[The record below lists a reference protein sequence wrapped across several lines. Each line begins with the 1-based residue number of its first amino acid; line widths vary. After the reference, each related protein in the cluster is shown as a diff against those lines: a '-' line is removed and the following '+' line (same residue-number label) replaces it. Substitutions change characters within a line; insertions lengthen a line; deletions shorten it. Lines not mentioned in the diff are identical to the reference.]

1 MTTDS
6 ITGAEAAVE
15 MLKLHGVEFIFG
27 LCGDTSLPFYDAL
40 ARLPHGMRHIL
51 ARDERSAA
59 YMADGYARVSG
70 KVGVCEGPSG
80 GGVTYIL
87 PGLAEAN
94 ESSVP
99 LLCINSDI
107 SVGARGHYTLTE
119 LDQGALMRPVT
130 KWNTVVDGAE
140 DLPQAFRQAFKQ
152 ITTARPGAAHI
163 ALPFD
168 VQNGLVARSEV
179 YGDASFGSCP
189 AQRIAPAA
197 NSVEAA
203 ARLLTQARNPVFIC
217 GGGVVISQAE
227 PELVELAERLS
238 APVATTIS
246 GKCSIDEQHPL
257 AVGVVGSN
265 GGTPETRAI
274 VDQADVIVFIG
285 CRAGSVTTERWRHP
299 TKGSTKVIHLDV
311 DVAVPGTN
319 YPTDAALVGDAKLGL
334 KMLNDALAATRRPL
348 DAARVEAAK
357 EQKFAKFQAL
367 AESNDSPVKPERVV
381 AELTRALEPDA
392 IVVADAGTPCPYFSA
407 YFPVRG
413 NGRKFISNRAHGA
426 LGYSM
431 AAAMGAHFA
440 QPKVKCVSVMGDGSF
455 GFTCGELETAARY
468 RLPVTFIVIAN
479 ASYGWIKAGQRSGY
493 GQRYFAVD
501 FAVTD
506 HAAVAAAFGVKSW
519 RVTEPSELAKALKE
533 ALAHDGPSLVDIV
546 CQPLARSQSA
556 GLRMDRV
563 REAE

>member
-6 ITGAEAAVE
+6 LTGAEAAVE
-15 MLKLHGVEFIFG
+15 MLRLHGVEIIFG

-40 ARLPHGMRHIL
+40 ARMPHGMTHIL

-80 GGVTYIL
+80 GGVTYII
-87 PGLAEAN
+87 PGVSEAN

-119 LDQGALMRPVT
+119 LDQRALMRPVT
-130 KWNTVVDGAE
+130 KWNTVLDHAQ
-140 DLPQAFRQAFKQ
+140 DLPQAFREAFRQ
-152 ITTARPGAAHI
+152 ITSGRPGAAHI

-168 VQNGLVARSEV
+168 VQNGLVARSEI
-179 YGDASFGSCP
+179 YGNPTFGSCP
-189 AQRIAPAA
+189 AERSAPAA
-197 NSVEAA
+197 NSVEVAA
-203 ARLLTQARNPVFIC
+203 HLLAQASNPVMIC
-217 GGGVVISQAE
+217 GGGVVISHAE
-227 PELVELAERLS
+227 TELVQLAERLS

-246 GKCSIDEQHPL
+246 GKGSLDEQHPL

-274 VDQADVIVFIG
+274 VDQADLIFFIG

-299 TKGSTKVIHLDV
+299 AKGATQIIHLDV
-311 DVAVPGTN
+311 DPAVPGRN
-319 YPTDAALVGDAKLGL
+319 YPTDAALVGDAKSGL
-334 KMLNDALAATRRPL
+334 KMLNDTLAAAHRPL
-348 DAARVEAAK
+348 DAARVDAAK
-357 EQKFAKFQAL
+357 EMKFAKFQAL
-367 AESNDSPVKPERVV
+367 AESNETPIKPERVV
-381 AELTRALEPDA
+381 AELTRALEPNA
-392 IVVADAGTPCPYFSA
+392 IVVADAGTPCPYLSA
-407 YFPVRG
+407 YYPVRG

-440 QPKVKCVSVMGDGSF
+440 QSKAKCVAVMGDGSF
-455 GFTCGELETAARY
+455 GFTCGELETSVRY

-479 ASYGWIKAGQRSGY
+479 ASYGWIKAGQRLGY
-493 GQRYFAVD
+493 GQRYFSVD
-501 FAVTD
+501 FAATD
-506 HAAVAAAFGVKSW
+506 HAAVASAFGVKSW
-519 RVTEPSELAKALKE
+519 RVTDPSELAKVLKE
-533 ALAHDGPSLVDIV
+533 ALAQGGPSLVDIV
-546 CQPLARSQSA
+546 CQPLQ
-556 GLRMDRV
+556 
-563 REAE
+563 EAKAPVSEWIA

>member
-1 MTTDS
+1 MDPTTDT
-6 ITGAEAAVE
+6 ITGAEVAVA

-99 LLCINSDI
+99 LLGINSDI

-140 DLPQAFRQAFKQ
+140 DLPRAFRQAFKQ

-189 AQRIAPAA
+189 AQRIAPAP

-217 GGGVVISQAE
+217 GGGVLISQAE

-274 VDQADVIVFIG
+274 VDQADMIVFIG

-299 TKGSTKVIHLDV
+299 VPGKTKVIHIDV
-311 DVAVPGTN
+311 DPKVPGVN

-334 KMLNDALAATRRPL
+334 KMLNEALAATRRPL
-348 DAARVEAAK
+348 DTARVEAAK

-367 AESNDSPVKPERVV
+367 AESNETPIKPERVV

-413 NGRKFISNRAHGA
+413 KGRKFISNRAHGA

-440 QPKVKCVSVMGDGSF
+440 QPKVKTISVMGDGSF

-479 ASYGWIKAGQRSGY
+479 ASFGWIKAGQRTGY

-501 FAVTD
+501 FTVTD

-546 CQPLARSQSA
+546 CQPLH
-556 GLRMDRV
+556 
-563 REAE
+563 EAKAPVSEWIA

>member
-1 MTTDS
+1 M
-6 ITGAEAAVE
+6 TGAEATVE
-15 MLKLHGVEFIFG
+15 LLKLHGVEFIFG

-119 LDQGALMRPVT
+119 LDQRALMHPVT
-130 KWNTVVDGAE
+130 KWNTVLDRAE
-140 DLPQAFRQAFKQ
+140 DLPQAFREAFKQ
-152 ITTARPGAAHI
+152 ITTGRPGAAHI

-179 YGDASFGSCP
+179 YGDQSFGSCP
-189 AQRIAPAA
+189 AERIAPAA

-203 ARLLTQARNPVFIC
+203 ARLLTQARQPVFIC
-217 GGGVVISQAE
+217 GGGVIISQAE
-227 PELVELAERLS
+227 SELVELAERLS

-274 VDQADVIVFIG
+274 VDQADLIFFVG
-285 CRAGSVTTERWRHP
+285 CRAGSVTTERRRHP
-299 TKGSTKVIHLDV
+299 APGTSKVIHLDV
-311 DVAVPGTN
+311 DAAVPGTN
-319 YPTDAALVGDAKLGL
+319 YPADAALVGDAKLGL
-334 KMLNDALAATRRPL
+334 KMLNEALAAIRRPL
-348 DAARVEAAK
+348 DAARVETAK
-357 EQKFAKFQAL
+357 EMKFAKFQAL
-367 AESNDSPVKPERVV
+367 AESNDTPIKPERVV
-381 AELTRALEPDA
+381 AELTRALDADA

-407 YFPVRG
+407 YYPVHG
-413 NGRKFISNRAHGA
+413 GGRKFFSNRAHGA

-440 QPKVKCVSVMGDGSF
+440 RPEVKCVSVMGDGSF
-455 GFTCGELETAARY
+455 GFTCGELETAVRY
-468 RLPVTFIVIAN
+468 RLPITFIVISN

-493 GQRYFAVD
+493 GERYFAVD

-533 ALAHDGPSLVDIV
+533 ALAQGGPSLVDIV
-546 CQPLARSQSA
+546 CQPLH
-556 GLRMDRV
+556 
-563 REAE
+563 EAQAPVSEWIA